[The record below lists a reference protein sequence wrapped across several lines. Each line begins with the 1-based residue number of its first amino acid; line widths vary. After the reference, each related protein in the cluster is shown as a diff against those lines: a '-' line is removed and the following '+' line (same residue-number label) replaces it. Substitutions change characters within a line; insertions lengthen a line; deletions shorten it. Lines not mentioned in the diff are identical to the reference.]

1 MSGPHRHFL
10 PRPVRASAHGLTA
23 IDEGKYAALQV
34 SLSEMSYATLCS
46 PRTTRKPFTPWVP
59 SRQFHHQWLQDMATQ
74 PGRPNHKTQQLQRT
88 DELRQRWK
96 SSLTGRKSCPPTE
109 HRTTRDIASIYS
121 INLAGSFHHFVDID
135 KTTTELTA
143 KTLRKSCSHSIM
155 GSPPPHIPALGDAPE
170 ELELDPEVQASTETP
185 SGETNSL
192 ALHPEGKWIL
202 LVLPTNVSLDGEMPG
217 FHLFT
222 SSLRG
227 LGFHLANIHSTN
239 SAIIDFMTVSP
250 FVSGTWRSL
259 VAVVLFDPEFPTPP
273 GPLPTA
279 PANIT
284 LTAYS
289 HSGGLLII
297 AGVFQNAFSDPL
309 CFKRFVQ
316 DIGLDWDVGLWRQ
329 RASVMR
335 CDRNM
340 RDNLAR
346 VRARVGAGRLL
357 VNPQTTIYEIQK
369 VLGAFVTNVDNR
381 DVWHMRAFHEEPGKL
396 EALIV
401 MSTVWL
407 GQVGFISDLGLGAAS
422 QSIMVAMCQW
432 HSLRGD

>member
-1 MSGPHRHFL
+1 MAPGHGDTAWQAQPQDTATAADR
-10 PRPVRASAHGLTA
+10 RAEA
-23 IDEGKYAALQV
+23 
-34 SLSEMSYATLCS
+34 
-46 PRTTRKPFTPWVP
+46 
-59 SRQFHHQWLQDMATQ
+59 
-74 PGRPNHKTQQLQRT
+74 
-88 DELRQRWK
+88 RWK

-121 INLAGSFHHFVDID
+121 INLAASFHHFVDID

-155 GSPPPHIPALGDAPE
+155 GSPPLRIPALGDPPE

-185 SGETNSL
+185 SGETNPV

-250 FVSGTWRSL
+250 FVSGTWRNL